1 MLSRGA
7 LILYGGVGRANGALK
22 PGAACQAGLSL
33 WMSRLELL
41 NHSFQSQ
48 PPFPVALNVGN
59 WFGVI
64 AVGRELDFH

>member
-1 MLSRGA
+1 M
-7 LILYGGVGRANGALK
+7 K

-33 WMSRLELL
+33 RMSRLGLL

-48 PPFPVALNVGN
+48 PPFPVALKEGN